1 MTIKEYELVLDYL
14 KDTTYNTKFENH
26 LFAVGG
32 CVRDYAMGSKTIN
45 DIDLVVDLPN
55 GGIEF
60 AKWLNDNGL
69 LVHEPIL
76 YPTYGTSMFT
86 LKGYPSI
93 ELEAVE
99 TRKET
104 YKDKNS
110 RNPNVEYGTLSED
123 CLRRDLTINAL
134 YYDISN
140 GKVIDLVGGLD
151 DIKNKVIKTPTDPN
165 IIFNDDPLRMLRV
178 IRFANKY
185 DWEIQNDVIDSI
197 KQNAERISI
206 ISKERIT
213 EEVLK
218 SLHSAKYAY
227 ILPKMW
233 IDFGLFDKMFYC
245 PEDTVSVREFLIKT
259 MTKLQFKIGATDE
272 LYFWALFRDNMNALY
287 KMKLPNKFIDKVLK
301 MNGSVNLFSYS
312 DCTEYGVRKFGHKCG
327 NDYGECWDAIR
338 TYCEC
343 EFLPNGSYSY
353 ELLDKF
359 EAIMNRLEEEGTMF
373 NGNTKLPINGDD
385 IMKLLNLKPSRV
397 IKGCLT
403 YCWNEYYKNPH
414 LTKNDLENKLISLY
428 NRNRIKN
435 DK

>member
-1 MTIKEYELVLDYL
+1 MTIKNYELVLEYL
-14 KDTTYNTKFENH
+14 KNTISDTRFENH
-26 LFAVGG
+26 IFAVGG
-32 CVRDYAMGSKTIN
+32 CVRDYVMESETIN

-60 AKWLNDNGL
+60 AKWLNENKL
-69 LVHEPIL
+69 LTHEPIL

-86 LKGYPSI
+86 LENYPNI

-140 GKVIDLVGGLD
+140 SKVIDLVGGLD
-151 DIKNKVIKTPTDPN
+151 DIKNKLIKTPTDPN

-185 DWEIQNDVIDSI
+185 DWDIQSDVVESI
-197 KQNAERISI
+197 KKNAERLSI

-213 EEVLK
+213 EEVFK
-218 SLHSAKYAY
+218 SLHSAKYVY

-233 IDFGLFDKMFYC
+233 IDFGLFDRMFYA
-245 PEDTVSVREFLIKT
+245 PENTSDVRKFLINA
-259 MTKLQFKIGATDE
+259 MSKLQFNIGATDE
-272 LYFWALFRDNMNALY
+272 LYFWTLFRDNMFALD

-301 MNGSVNLFSYS
+301 INGSVNLFSYS
-312 DCTEYGVRKFGHKCG
+312 DCTEYGVRKFGHKYG
-327 NDYGECWDAIR
+327 NDYRECWKAIK

-343 EFLPNGSYSY
+343 KFLPNGSYSY
-353 ELLDKF
+353 EQLRKF
-359 EAIMNRLEEEGTMF
+359 EYIMTNLEEVGTMF
-373 NGNTKLPINGDD
+373 NGYTKLPINGDD
-385 IMKLLNLKPSRV
+385 IMKLLNLKPSRI
-397 IKGCLT
+397 IKGCLN
-403 YCWNEYYKNPH
+403 YCWLEYYKNPF
-414 LTKNDLENKLISLY
+414 LTKIDLENKLVSLY
-428 NRNRIKN
+428 NRVENKSS
-435 DK
+435 K